1 MRTKAIYLVLVVIMT
16 ANNSCQNID
25 NQKEIEA
32 ITKVILAEGEARQNN
47 DFELFSECW
56 AHEPYI
62 LNYWAINWGCATI
75 KGWEKLSE
83 VFKTDHQGEPDPEL
97 KIRRERINIHI
108 NGNVAISD
116 FDLYIDNFPGGD
128 LESKANV
135 TLEKLNDSWKIIY
148 LNVIFDKSFNKPD
161 NN

>member
-83 VFKTDHQGEPDPEL
+83 VFKTDNQGKPDPEI

>member
-1 MRTKAIYLVLVVIMT
+1 MKILLFVLLSSTFVLS
-16 ANNSCQNID
+16 ANCQDLKEAN
-25 NQKEIEA
+25 EIEA

-62 LNYWAINWGCATI
+62 LNYWAINWGCAII

-83 VFKTDHQGEPDPEL
+83 VFKTEHQGMPDPEL
-97 KIRRERINIHI
+97 KIRREKINIHI
-108 NGNVAISD
+108 NGNVAVSD
-116 FDLYIDNFPGGD
+116 FDLYIDNFQGGD

-135 TLEKLNDSWKIIY
+135 TLEKLNDTWKIIY
-148 LNVIFDKSFNKPD
+148 LNVIFDKSFNKSD